1 MHQPAPP
8 RARHAPPRPSATHEH
23 EATPARTMT
32 DTMSFPSDFTWG
44 VATSAFQIEGAA
56 AVDGKGPSIW
66 DTFSHTPGKI
76 VDHSNGDVACDHY
89 HRYREDVALMASLGA
104 DAYRFS
110 MAWSRV
116 QPTGKGAWNEA
127 GFAFYE
133 RLLDALD
140 EHGMR
145 GHLTLY
151 HWDLPQGLQDDGG
164 WMARAT
170 AQRFAEYA
178 AEVARRFGDRLA
190 SIATHNEPWCTA
202 NLGYGNGQFAPG
214 VADKKQ
220 AIQVSHHLLLSH
232 GLAMRAMRAVKP
244 KAQLG
249 IVLNQWTADPA
260 TDSDADRRLAA
271 LEWANSIAWFMDPI
285 FKKRYPALS
294 LQDHGADAPDVH
306 EGDFDIIAEPLD
318 FLGVNYYRRE
328 VMSAEVPPRKP
339 EGGAGFT
346 DMGWEIYPQGLTELL
361 VQLKREYP
369 ALPPVYITENGMA
382 AVDALVDG
390 GVDDQARI
398 DYVRTHLQALKAAM
412 DAGIDVRGYFLW
424 SLMDNFEWNS
434 GYAKRFGIVW
444 VDYATLER
452 TPKASA
458 LWYRDFI
465 ARQRDQQGRQAA

>member
-1 MHQPAPP
+1 
-8 RARHAPPRPSATHEH
+8 
-23 EATPARTMT
+23 MT
-32 DTMSFPSDFTWG
+32 DSIRFPADFTWG

-56 AVDGKGPSIW
+56 AIDGKGPSIW

-76 VDHSNGDVACDHY
+76 IDHSNGDIACDHY
-89 HRYREDVALMASLGA
+89 HRYREDVALMAALGV

-110 MAWSRV
+110 MAWARV

-127 GFAFYE
+127 GFDFYK

-140 EHGMR
+140 EKGMA

-164 WMARAT
+164 WMARDT
-170 AQRFAEYA
+170 AHRFADYA
-178 AEVARRFGDRLA
+178 HEVARRFGDRLA
-190 SIATHNEPWCTA
+190 TIATHNEPWCTA

-232 GLAMRAMRAVKP
+232 GLAMQSMRATNT
-244 KAQLG
+244 KAELG

-260 TDSDADRRLAA
+260 TDSAADQRLAE
-271 LEWANSIAWFMDPI
+271 LEWANSIQWFMDPI
-285 FKKRYPALS
+285 FHKRYPALS
-294 LQDHGADAPDVH
+294 LQAHGADAPDVH
-306 EGDFDIIAEPLD
+306 AGDFDIIAQPLD

-328 VMSAEVPPRKP
+328 VMSAQVPPPKP
-339 EGGAGFT
+339 VGGTGFT
-346 DMGWEIYPQGLTELL
+346 DMGWEIYPRGLTELL
-361 VQLKREYP
+361 VQLKQEYP

-382 AVDALVDG
+382 AVDSIADG
-390 GVDDQARI
+390 QVDDQVRI
-398 DYVRTHLQALKAAM
+398 EYVHTHLAALKDAM
-412 DAGIDVRGYFLW
+412 NAGIDVRGYFLW

-444 VDYATLER
+444 VDYNTLER

-465 ARQRDQQGRQAA
+465 AGQRAALQAA